1 MIFRARCIFAS
12 IAAVAVL
19 AMVASSC
26 RAQEAEPDCDAP
38 DYRPADLRKPM
49 RFFSPPSAICSGNA
63 VERADLAVG
72 MITPDTPQA
81 FAAFA
86 RDNPDGGMLR
96 FVSPGG
102 DLASAAKL
110 GELIRKAGFGTSLG
124 EICVGA
130 CAYAILG
137 GVKRYMIAQDSGAE
151 DAGDLFDRFEGATG
165 TRLGVHQFSFS
176 GTTAY
181 AQQIM
186 GRLIDYTLAMGID
199 PRFLA
204 LAAKTPEGAPR
215 WLTPDEMRAWNIDNT
230 ARRYAPLSLQ
240 AAGGM
245 GSAIGA
251 TAEVASSRF
260 DDTTRLR
267 LFCRKGRKTPLV
279 ALVFQ
284 PGSRDTALGQKT
296 SRPEDVL
303 SMLENLDMEVRF
315 ERGGTRKLAARVLD
329 IKPSPTAEAP
339 FQLIAVLEVSGV
351 SFQELEAIVAV
362 SFQDASDLSHADWSI
377 QDALHFRIFGDRRLI
392 HLAMATC
399 TE

>member
-1 MIFRARCIFAS
+1 MIARTRWIFAS
-12 IAAVAVL
+12 VAVVALL
-19 AMVASSC
+19 ALAASSSQ
-26 RAQEAEPDCDAP
+26 AWSQEPDCDAP

-49 RFFSPPSAICSGNA
+49 RFFSPPTAICSGNA
-63 VERADLAVG
+63 VERSDLAVG
-72 MITPDTPQA
+72 MITPETPQA

-86 RDNPDGGMLR
+86 RDNPDGGMLQ

-124 EICVGA
+124 EVCIGA

-137 GVKRYMIAQDSGAE
+137 GVKRYMITRELGAE

-176 GTTAY
+176 GTPAY

-186 GRLIDYTLAMGID
+186 GRLIDYTLSMGID

-230 ARRYAPLSLQ
+230 ARRYAPLSLE

-245 GSAIGA
+245 GAEIGA

-267 LFCRKGRKTPLV
+267 LFCRKSRKTPLV

-296 SRPEDVL
+296 SRADDVL

-351 SFQELEAIVAV
+351 TFQELEAVVAV
-362 SFQDASDLSHADWSI
+362 SFLDAGDLSRADRSI
-377 QDALHFRIFGDRRLI
+377 QDALRFRVFGDRRLI
-392 HLAMATC
+392 PLAMANC

>member
-1 MIFRARCIFAS
+1 MISRARCIFAS
-12 IAAVAVL
+12 VAAVALL
-19 AMVASSC
+19 AMAAPASH
-26 RAQEAEPDCDAP
+26 AEELDCDAP

-49 RFFSPPSAICSGNA
+49 RFFSPPNAACRGNA
-63 VERADLAVG
+63 LESADLAVG
-72 MITPDTPQA
+72 MITPETPQA

-86 RDNPDGGMLR
+86 RDNPDGGMLQ

-130 CAYAILG
+130 CAYTILG
-137 GVKRYMIAQDSGAE
+137 GVKRYMITQDPGAE
-151 DAGDLFDRFEGATG
+151 DQGDQFDRFEGATG

-186 GRLIDYTLAMGID
+186 GRLIDYTLSMGID

-204 LAAKTPEGAPR
+204 LAAKTPEGSPR

-230 ARRYAPLSLQ
+230 ARRYAPLSLE

-245 GSAIGA
+245 GTEIGA
-251 TAEVASSRF
+251 TAEVASNRF

-267 LFCRKGRKTPLV
+267 LFCRRGRKTPLV

-296 SRPEDVL
+296 SRPDDVL

-315 ERGGTRKLAARVLD
+315 ERGGTLKVAARVLD

-339 FQLIAVLEVSGV
+339 FQLIAVLELSGV
-351 SFQELEAIVAV
+351 SFQNLEAVVAV
-362 SFQDASDLSHADWSI
+362 SFLDAGDLSRADWSI
-377 QDALHFRIFGDRRLI
+377 QDALRFRVSGDRRLI
-392 HLAMATC
+392 HLAMANC

>member
-1 MIFRARCIFAS
+1 MIFRAKRIFAS
-12 IAAVAVL
+12 VAAVALL
-19 AMVASSC
+19 ALAASSS
-26 RAQEAEPDCDAP
+26 RAHAEEPDCDAP

-72 MITPDTPQA
+72 MITPETPQA
-81 FAAFA
+81 FAVFA
-86 RDNPDGGMLR
+86 RDNPDGDMLR

-124 EICVGA
+124 EVCIGA

-137 GVKRYMIAQDSGAE
+137 GVKRYMITQDPGAE
-151 DAGDLFDRFEGATG
+151 DQGDLFDRFEGATG

-176 GTTAY
+176 GTQAY

-186 GRLIDYTLAMGID
+186 GRLINYTLGMGID

-204 LAAKTPEGAPR
+204 LAAKTPESAPH

-245 GSAIGA
+245 GTEIGA

-284 PGSRDTALGQKT
+284 PGSRDTTLGQKT
-296 SRPEDVL
+296 SRPDDVQ

-339 FQLIAVLEVSGV
+339 FQLIAILELSGV
-351 SFQELEAIVAV
+351 SFQELEAVVAV
-362 SFQDASDLSHADWSI
+362 SFLDAGDLSRADWSI
-377 QDALHFRIFGDRRLI
+377 QDALRFRVFGDRRLI
-392 HLAMATC
+392 PLAMANC